1 MISINLNNFK
11 NQVLKL
17 QTLKEFQARNFG
29 LIITSMLYRTRW
41 LCFILLY
48 FQILQHLQ
56 PDRPD
61 CREKLEKI
69 QQQIKWTN
77 FPGVQTLLLKVI
89 HVQYKI
95 LASRVSQYNNGYS
108 YNEFLVII
116 DN

>member
-1 MISINLNNFK
+1 MIIM
-11 NQVLKL
+11 
-17 QTLKEFQARNFG
+17 
-29 LIITSMLYRTRW
+29 IITRMLYRTRSY
-41 LCFILLY
+41 ILLY

-89 HVQYKI
+89 HVI
-95 LASRVSQYNNGYS
+95 
-108 YNEFLVII
+108 
-116 DN
+116 